1 MKTMTNKEI
10 KEFVINIAKNT
21 INNQHAEW
29 IAHDMDSAIHT
40 SVGWVVFDKRPLEKS
55 FCFGYY
61 GIDQESYDRAQNM
74 VQEATTNP
82 EYFISKNLE
91 WYDNLLETLDSGD
104 NYYASYYH
112 NYPDAPFVD
121 IINARMEYV
130 INDKDLKIK
139 HGQFSKEDTEHL
151 INFVKKLRAKQEKRC
166 QTYLKKYGL
175 NKIKTWT
182 YDTMD

>member
-10 KEFVINIAKNT
+10 KNLVLTAVKNT
-21 INNQHAEW
+21 INEQRAEW

-40 SVGWVVFDKRPLEKS
+40 SAGWVVFDKRPLEKI
-55 FCFGYY
+55 FCFGY
-61 GIDQESYDRAQNM
+61 DCSNESHERACEMAEIAANDPQ
-74 VQEATTNP
+74 
-82 EYFISKNLE
+82 YFISKNLE
-91 WYDNLLETLDSGD
+91 WYDNLLEILESGD
-104 NYYASYYH
+104 NYYASSYH

-166 QTYLKKYGL
+166 NTYLKKYGL
-175 NKIKTWT
+175 KKIKTWT